1 MDKFR
6 ELEAKRQKGEDI
18 YAEQMAAMQKQIL
31 DLQGLNQ
38 NNAVAK
44 QIVD

>member
-1 MDKFR
+1 MEKFR
-6 ELEAKRQKGEDI
+6 ELESKRQKGEDI